1 VNIQPRILD
10 KDFLS
15 KYLMPILA
23 DAFSM
28 VVESVTREAKR
39 NCNFPHA
46 AEIQLSQQMPATRNG
61 IMPEITQKEIQ
72 RVHDLVRA
80 SLGTVEWIVAAA
92 SDPESPPNPQLVKGL
107 IESVLDD
114 PGESSLIGELFT
126 SVADTRE
133 DVGLPIGLPSPNW
146 HTAAG
151 EIIAQVCSS
160 ILTPGGKVSEILGR
174 PTANNQTVISPE
186 KLAHWWPKI
195 AAQLQPFASVRFS
208 RFIDLLTQEFNRG
221 MRALPAP
228 ASGESA
234 RDAKMTARG
243 VSMRDVAALLTDGD
257 PDSIRET
264 KKRWQNSRVP
274 KLPVPLG
281 KCAADK
287 RSYLYAPSAILK
299 FVQNVETLS
308 TTDFSTIKQQLQAK
322 LRSVRDV

>member
-1 VNIQPRILD
+1 
-10 KDFLS
+10 
-15 KYLMPILA
+15 
-23 DAFSM
+23 
-28 VVESVTREAKR
+28 
-39 NCNFPHA
+39 
-46 AEIQLSQQMPATRNG
+46 
-61 IMPEITQKEIQ
+61 MPEITQKEIQ

-228 ASGESA
+228 ASGEIA
-234 RDAKMTARG
+234 RSAKMAARG
-243 VSMRDVAALLTDGD
+243 VSIRDVAALLTDGD

-264 KKRWQNSRVP
+264 RMRWLNSKQRKNPETP
-274 KLPVPLG
+274 KLPAQIG
-281 KCAADK
+281 KCETDK
-287 RSYLYAPSAILK
+287 KSGLFGLSAILE
-299 FVQNVETLS
+299 FVQKEEKMS
-308 TTDFSTIKQQLQAK
+308 DTDISAMKRQLRTK
-322 LRSVRDV
+322 LRPICDQ